1 MPAIV
6 RPGLFLASLL
16 VSVFSSLSGCIAS
29 GGIAP
34 QAELAD
40 GGELPTDA
48 AIRHAAQ
55 SADWPR
61 AQWWQAYGD
70 AQLNAW
76 VERALAGSPGLAMA
90 AARVRRAQA
99 LAGVAAAAQAP
110 QVGLEASVQRKRW
123 PDDNFYGPGPLA
135 RTSSWNNSA
144 AFGLSYDLDLW
155 GRLRSQR
162 AQALSQA
169 RLAATEA
176 RAAAL
181 ELQGSV
187 VRAYIQ
193 LARQYAELD
202 IARAELRQR
211 EDLLALAVERRRIGL
226 GTELEVSTAEAPLP
240 EAHRQL
246 DLAHEAIALTGNQLA
261 ALAGAGPGAAAEL
274 QRPQLAL
281 HAAPRLPS
289 RLPLELLGRRPDVV
303 AGRWQVAAAARGI
316 EVAKADFYP
325 NIDLLG
331 SLGSAATQG
340 GVLDLLRHDKL
351 TYGLGPAL
359 SLPIFD
365 GGARRSRLGAETAG
379 YDLAVEQYK
388 QTLVQALRSVS
399 DQLIRLHS
407 LHEQAVLV
415 ASARATAERRYL
427 LAQEAHERGL
437 SDARELLEA
446 QSLVFEQRRLQQQ
459 VLAGQLGAQAEL
471 WVALGGGVL
480 AAGSAPTDADLQARD
495 VRLQLPG
502 RR

>member
-16 VSVFSSLSGCIAS
+16 VSVFVSLSGCIDS

-40 GGELPTDA
+40 DPDLLTDQ
-48 AIRHAAQ
+48 AIAKAAQ
-55 SADWPR
+55 AADWPR

-76 VERALAGSPGLAMA
+76 VERALAGSPSLAMA

-110 QVGLEASVQRKRW
+110 QVGLDASVQRKRW

-135 RTSSWNNSA
+135 RTTSWNNTA

-162 AQALSQA
+162 EQALSQA
-169 RLAATEA
+169 RVAATEA

-202 IARAELRQR
+202 ITKAELKQR
-211 EDLLALAVERRRIGL
+211 EELLALAVERRRIGL

-246 DLAHEAIALTGNQLA
+246 DLAHEAIALTRNQLA
-261 ALAGAGPGAAAEL
+261 ALVGEGPGAAA
-274 QRPQLAL
+274 
-281 HAAPRLPS
+281 AAPAPAAGAARRAAPAQPPAAGAARPAS
-289 RLPLELLGRRPDVV
+289 GRGRRAL
-303 AGRWQVAAAARGI
+303 AG
-316 EVAKADFYP
+316 
-325 NIDLLG
+325 
-331 SLGSAATQG
+331 G
-340 GVLDLLRHDKL
+340 G
-351 TYGLGPAL
+351 
-359 SLPIFD
+359 
-365 GGARRSRLGAETAG
+365 GGARHRGGQGRL
-379 YDLAVEQYK
+379 LSQH
-388 QTLVQALRSVS
+388 RP
-399 DQLIRLHS
+399 
-407 LHEQAVLV
+407 
-415 ASARATAERRYL
+415 ARQPR
-427 LAQEAHERGL
+427 
-437 SDARELLEA
+437 
-446 QSLVFEQRRLQQQ
+446 F
-459 VLAGQLGAQAEL
+459 
-471 WVALGGGVL
+471 GG
-480 AAGSAPTDADLQARD
+480 D
-495 VRLQLPG
+495 PG
-502 RR
+502 RRAGLPALRQADLRPRPGAEPADLRRRRAAQPARRRDGRLRPGGRAVQADSGTGAAGRIRPADPPAFADTSRRASSPAHGPPPSGATCWRRKPTNAA